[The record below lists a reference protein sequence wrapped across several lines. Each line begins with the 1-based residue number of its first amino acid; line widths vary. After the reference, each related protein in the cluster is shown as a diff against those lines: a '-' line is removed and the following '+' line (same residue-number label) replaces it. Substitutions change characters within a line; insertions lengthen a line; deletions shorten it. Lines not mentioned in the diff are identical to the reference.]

1 MLKSAFSQIVLLI
14 VFILLSGCGGT
25 PDVQVNELSRNT
37 VSYDETIHI
46 NNCGG
51 KADSE
56 QTASHSFATTIE
68 GGAGLSAGYKLIV
81 EGNVSAKYGQ
91 YSNVS
96 KSQKLTAPPETNM
109 EFVLRWSDEVH
120 AGNVTINGS
129 DGNFEVR
136 IPIEVEQLSSKDL
149 GGCGSS
155 QALSGIQNA
164 IPTPLAANLPLPI
177 QTFSYGVLGQG
188 QQQTTLTSPGVCALY
203 FYPFGGKEK
212 TFVFKSENQV
222 WVQNYNGTLSCWQ
235 TIPSLADVG
244 INHPFSTYDE
254 VLQANVV
261 FSSQITYIDPHA
273 LK

>member
-109 EFVLRWSDEVH
+109 EFVLQLLTSTWVSFCRKSNKQFWE
-120 AGNVTINGS
+120 IQ
-129 DGNFEVR
+129 
-136 IPIEVEQLSSKDL
+136 EQL
-149 GGCGSS
+149 
-155 QALSGIQNA
+155 LS
-164 IPTPLAANLPLPI
+164 LEL
-177 QTFSYGVLGQG
+177 VER
-188 QQQTTLTSPGVCALY
+188 TL
-203 FYPFGGKEK
+203 
-212 TFVFKSENQV
+212 
-222 WVQNYNGTLSCWQ
+222 
-235 TIPSLADVG
+235 
-244 INHPFSTYDE
+244 
-254 VLQANVV
+254 
-261 FSSQITYIDPHA
+261 
-273 LK
+273 